1 MAIKPKEKA
10 FSENILILM
19 HCQKVPNKIKHW
31 GRWSETVDV
40 KLQEIAFLF
49 EQDCEIY
56 YRLK

>member
-1 MAIKPKEKA
+1 MAIKHKEKA

-40 KLQEIAFLF
+40 KLQEIAFLIAKYII
-49 EQDCEIY
+49 D
-56 YRLK
+56 